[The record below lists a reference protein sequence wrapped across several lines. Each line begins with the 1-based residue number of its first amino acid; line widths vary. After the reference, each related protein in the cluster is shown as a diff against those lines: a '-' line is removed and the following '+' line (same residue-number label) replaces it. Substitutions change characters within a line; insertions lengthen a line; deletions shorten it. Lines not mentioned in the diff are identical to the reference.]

1 MDMEKTFTC
10 GFSVILFRV
19 LVFFLPFYAMWI
31 YFSSSSS
38 LNGGI
43 EDIMFFI
50 LMILFLATPAS
61 FQYMIPLEIKTNV
74 EGMIVRRWKKEK
86 FYAWKDVKI
95 LFITKILSPF
105 GRLDFHLLS
114 EPFHKRYLM
123 ILGLNRK
130 QRKELM
136 QIVKQGI
143 ESYKGCS

>member
-1 MDMEKTFTC
+1 MDMRKTFKC
-10 GFSVILFRV
+10 GLNAKFSRIMVLFMPFVILEMY
-19 LVFFLPFYAMWI
+19 LT
-31 YFSSSSS
+31 SSSEQSMDLIILLVGVS
-38 LNGGI
+38 
-43 EDIMFFI
+43 FFI
-50 LMILFLATPAS
+50 NTSLW
-61 FQYMIPLEIKTNV
+61 FQHAVPLEIKTNE
-74 EGMIVRRWKKEK
+74 EGMTIRRWKKEK

-95 LFITKILSPF
+95 LLITKILFPL
-105 GRLDFHLLS
+105 GRFDLHLLS

>member
-1 MDMEKTFTC
+1 MSMDRTFKC
-10 GFSVILFRV
+10 GFNAKLTRILVIFAPLYLLWTYSFH
-19 LVFFLPFYAMWI
+19 
-31 YFSSSSS
+31 SSPTNDS
-38 LNGGI
+38 
-43 EDIMFFI
+43 DFIMFCLAMFI
-50 LMILFLATPAS
+50 FSMAAVG
-61 FQYMIPLEIKTNV
+61 FQHDIPLEIKTNE
-74 EGMIVRRWKKEK
+74 EGMTIRRWKKEK

-95 LFITKILSPF
+95 LLITKILFPL
-105 GRLDFHLLS
+105 GRFDLHLLS

>member
-1 MDMEKTFTC
+1 MNMRKTFTFC
-10 GFSVILFRV
+10 FSAMFFRIMVLFA
-19 LVFFLPFYAMWI
+19 PFYFI
-31 YFSSSSS
+31 YIYS
-38 LNGGI
+38 LPAEKNTMGSLI
-43 EDIMFFI
+43 FCYVFI
-50 LMILFLATPAS
+50 LSILTAIW
-61 FQYMIPLEIKTNV
+61 FQHAVPLEIKTNE
-74 EGMIVRRWKKEK
+74 EGMTIRRWKKEK

-95 LFITKILSPF
+95 LLITKILFPL
-105 GRLDFHLLS
+105 GRFDLHLLS